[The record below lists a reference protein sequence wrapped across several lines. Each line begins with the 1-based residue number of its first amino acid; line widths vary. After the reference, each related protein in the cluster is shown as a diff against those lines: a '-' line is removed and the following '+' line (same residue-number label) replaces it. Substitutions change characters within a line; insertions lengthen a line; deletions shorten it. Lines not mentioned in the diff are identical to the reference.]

1 MKAALFYGGAD
12 IRVET
17 VPTPE
22 PGPGEVLVRVLA
34 AGICGSDLH
43 GYRGN
48 RPPMPGGPRL
58 NGHELAGEVAA
69 VGPGVTTLK
78 VGQRVGVEPR
88 HLIGCGVCR
97 YCRRG
102 DYHLCSEL
110 GQRNGQQV
118 HSTGFAEYSLE
129 DAAKVFVLPDDVSI
143 EDASILDVYSCGV
156 HALHLAPVT
165 PMDSVVVYGA
175 GAIGLTA
182 AEVFAQAGAR
192 QVIVLANR
200 PHTLAAAQKL
210 GMTAIDVTAC
220 DPVEAVKDLTGGE
233 GVEVVV
239 EAVGG
244 RGTTFEPA
252 LQMAATGGKVVF
264 IGMYSQ
270 PQPLNMR
277 LIHRREVSLHPC
289 WSYALWNG
297 VPEFKVALDMLADG
311 RLQPQ
316 VLITHRFP
324 LDEIG
329 AGFAAADDKGSS
341 NAIKV
346 VINP

>member
-17 VPTPE
+17 VPTPT
-22 PGPGEVLVRVLA
+22 PGPGEVLVRVRS

-43 GYRGN
+43 GYRGS
-48 RPPMPGGPRL
+48 RPPTPGGPHL

-69 VGPGVTTLK
+69 VGPGVTSLQ

-88 HLIGCGVCR
+88 HLIGCGTCR

-102 DYHLCSEL
+102 DYHLCATL
-110 GQRNGQQV
+110 GQRGGQAV

-129 DAAKVFVLPDDVSI
+129 DAAKVFPLPEQVSI

-165 PMDSVVVYGA
+165 PMDSVVIYGA

-182 AEVFAQAGAR
+182 AEVFAQAGAK

-200 PHTLAAAQKL
+200 PHTLAAAAKL
-210 GMTAIDVTAC
+210 GMVAVDVTTG
-220 DPVEAVKDLTGGE
+220 DPIEAVRDLTDGAGA
-233 GVEVVV
+233 EVVV

-244 RGTTFEPA
+244 RGATFAPA
-252 LQMAATGGKVVF
+252 LQMAATGGRVVF

-270 PQPLNMR
+270 PQTLDMR

-297 VPEFKVALDMLADG
+297 VPEFKIALDMLAAG
-311 RLQPQ
+311 RLHPQ

-324 LDEIG
+324 LDKIG

-341 NAIKV
+341 SAIKV
-346 VINP
+346 IINP

>member
-12 IRVET
+12 IRVENVET
-17 VPTPE
+17 PT
-22 PGPGEVLVRVLA
+22 PGPGEVLVKVLS

-48 RPPMPGGPRL
+48 RPPAAGGPRL
-58 NGHELAGEVAA
+58 NGHELAGEIAA
-69 VGPGVTTLK
+69 IGPDVTSLQ

-88 HLIGCGVCR
+88 HLIGCGQCR

-102 DYHLCSEL
+102 DYHLCAEL
-110 GQRNGQQV
+110 GRRGGKQI

-129 DAAKVFVLPDDVSI
+129 DAAKVFPLPDHVSI

-165 PMDSVVVYGA
+165 PMDSVVIYGA

-182 AEVFAQAGAR
+182 AEVYAQAGAR

-200 PHTLAAAQKL
+200 PHTLAAAETL
-210 GMTAIDVTAC
+210 GMKAVDVTAG
-220 DPVEAVKDLTGGE
+220 DPVEAVQDLTGGQ
-233 GVEVVV
+233 GAEVVV

-244 RGTTFEPA
+244 RGATFASA
-252 LQMAATGGKVVF
+252 LQMTATAGRVVF

-270 PQPLNMR
+270 PQALDMR

-297 VPEFKVALDMLADG
+297 VPEFKLALDMLADG

-316 VLITHRFP
+316 VLITHRFS
-324 LDEIG
+324 LDEI
-329 AGFAAADDKGSS
+329 ATGFAAADDKGSS
-341 NAIKV
+341 KAIKV
-346 VINP
+346 VIKP